1 MYGIDSDFPIQIF
14 AGARVKEV
22 RALDNIF
29 YLDFERDRSI
39 RHPTWPR
46 EFCLG
51 IESTW
56 HLSPSGQPRLSAH
69 ASTGEAMAHAYALR
83 GQSVVEAAIIS
94 KRAFRMRFP
103 STEIEVTDDSEQYE
117 SFSIPELRVFV

>member
-14 AGARVKEV
+14 AGARVTDV
-22 RALDNIF
+22 RPLDNIF
-29 YLDFERDRSI
+29 YLDFERDGSI

-46 EFCLG
+46 TFCLG

-56 HLSPSGQPRLSAH
+56 HLSPSGQPRMSAH
-69 ASTGEAMAHAYALR
+69 ASTGEAVAHANALR
-83 GQSVVEAAIIS
+83 GQSVVEAEVIS
-94 KRAFRMRFP
+94 KRAFCLRFP
-103 STEIEVTDDSEQYE
+103 STEIEVTEGSEQYE